1 MGVKGL
7 WELLHPVARPI
18 KLETLANKQLAIDA
32 SIWLHQFLR
41 GMRDKEGQVIGNAHV
56 LGFFRRICKLLYYNV
71 KPIFVFDGGT
81 PALKR
86 MTILERRKRKRHDEN
101 MVKRTAE
108 KLLAAQLR
116 LRALEQRKAARK
128 KKEQE
133 NQDKLN
139 NVVHDSAENPKYL
152 DDLTNNAAEP
162 SIEDLEQEAA
172 AVIAGSRAKKIKDK
186 YVLPPMEVDFDTL
199 AKIRSH
205 DERFGYQP
213 DDDVSSFLDEF
224 KKESGIANIDSEVFK
239 ALPSEM
245 QYEILHDIRLR
256 SRVTSHERVQEMV
269 RLSET
274 PMDFS
279 KLQVQGVI
287 RRNTV
292 THKLLSVNQ
301 TVSKAEAA
309 TKPGRIASQRN
320 RQYILVRNEEG
331 GWVLGGK
338 KPTSGV
344 TADKPV
350 QLDSDD
356 EGDDK
361 KAVKEEDE
369 DGWESDNDDDD
380 DIEFEEVTI
389 PQVQQEPTLASGEPL
404 RSPRR
409 PSTRPRVIAPK
420 HPTKPPVKKDED
432 SLLINLPEAYM
443 DENESIE
450 KVMAKFAEIEDEASW
465 SQSSKRAVLQSRA
478 FDGDDAERTNEKNG
492 LKLAQHETGPDV
504 AKLEDGP
511 RQDSTK
517 ANLKPGSDMHWPET
531 ISDGEELDSLDTL
544 NSDNTTDFT
553 DLEDL
558 VEDEETGEVLS
569 RKEYNKKRRNSRVT
583 DSSLDTSGQSPSG
596 RALSIM
602 EETRLGQEEFHE
614 YWTGYTPDS
623 FKIKNPDMYE
633 FMLQE
638 AIFDWDMD
646 QLSSEVHSATRKL
659 EKSSVNDTVGVESL
673 QFWRSFLNSVI
684 HWRQHQQQQIQQE
697 EDNVHAIS
705 LTETPDV
712 GQVTLGLDSQA
723 NDSTFGTHQPRTTTS
738 AERKSRL
745 SQYILADDDEEDEED
760 EEDETLTEIQE
771 TVAAPRNIVYCQDQ
785 AAVDTPREATVL
797 TKRDVKEESEVTLSQ
812 PPVLDFSS
820 SILKRRLPVEEPSK
834 EAVIVESVK
843 PSPAIES
850 FAAPAVTLL
859 ENDEGIDLASAI
871 NSSGSDSGLG
881 SLLSSP
887 APEGDA
893 AQEPSMVNE
902 EVELDA
908 EAGKVLDDEEATVLK
923 EQAEILAQLTADVKP
938 ADDAVEE
945 GDEEEEEY
953 EDEAH
958 EADLQNEEQDFTNLF
973 PDMANLPGAILL
985 PKENTPP
992 PPPTQ
997 KPEVG
1002 TGTNTPVLT
1011 AEEQEALKKQDAKRM
1026 FEESKK
1032 LESEI
1037 KVLQDQHRKHQRDA
1051 DDLTESMV
1059 AETKMLLKL
1068 FGIPYIVAPMEA
1080 EAQCADLQLRG
1091 VVDGILTEDSDVFL
1105 FGGMRI
1111 FKNMF
1116 KEEKYVECYLMSD
1129 IERDLGVGRDR
1140 LVSLAYL
1147 LGSDYTTGVKGVGL
1161 VTAMEIL
1168 RLFPK
1173 LENFAIWWRGEQ
1185 LKQEGSQSKEGDGAG
1200 LGITDNGISSDDELG
1215 LGTIDEVALEKLAKQ
1230 CRKIHLPSTFPD
1242 PHVADAYKRPMVDD
1256 DPTKFQWGIPD
1267 LDGLRDFLRKSLS
1280 WDRGEVDRVLLPIIR
1295 QMSSAQHQTQTTLDA
1310 FFDASVGTDFHYQ
1323 QPVRKNLHKSARLR
1337 KVVNGLT
1344 GQKNSMSG
1352 AEDQGDVQAA
1362 AKKPKTPAKRKPTAS
1377 GEQSK
1382 AGEEG
1387 GQQEGVDGEES
1398 SDSVEEVVVKS
1409 KKQRTA
1415 SAAGRKT
1422 RTAQLKVPAAVTAAK
1437 RQLQSK
1443 DVEAKLAIRN
1453 RNRAAVAAAAAAA
1466 LAGEKEV
1473 DAHATVVSKGV
1484 KRSNGSKAG
1493 SDANSSGSSSGED
1506 DEQEDFAPSHWD
1518 ILAQK
1523 QRQQQEYIQQHLQ
1536 QQQSSPKKGTVS
1548 GAASSLSA
1556 MVSASN
1562 AARYG
1567 SSSFR
1572 NRETGQKDKA
1582 TPPASPAKKRAVNKR
1597 AKAS

>member
-41 GMRDKEGQVIGNAHV
+41 GMRDKEGQVLGNAHV
-56 LGFFRRICKLLYYNV
+56 LGFYRRICKLLYYNI

-86 MTILERRKRKRHDEN
+86 MTILERRKRKRHDEH

-133 NQDKLN
+133 KQDKLN

-152 DDLTNNAAEP
+152 DDLTKDAAEP
-162 SIEDLEQEAA
+162 TNEDLEQEAA
-172 AVIAGSRAKKIKDK
+172 AIIAGSRAKKIKDR

-213 DDDVSSFLDEF
+213 DDDVSTFLDEF
-224 KKESGIANIDSEVFK
+224 KKESGVANIDSEVFK

-256 SRVTSHERVQEMV
+256 SRVTSYERVQEMV
-269 RLSET
+269 RLAET

-301 TVSKAEAA
+301 TVSKAETA

-320 RQYILVRNEEG
+320 RQYILIRNEDG

-350 QLDSDD
+350 KLDSDD
-356 EGDDK
+356 EDEDK
-361 KAVKEEDE
+361 KDIKEEDE
-369 DGWESDNDDDD
+369 EGWESDNDDDD
-380 DIEFEEVTI
+380 DIEFEKVKV
-389 PQVQQEPTLASGEPL
+389 PQVQQEPTLASGQPL

-409 PSTRPRVIAPK
+409 SSTRPRPIAPK
-420 HPTKPPVKKDED
+420 SAAKPAVKKDDD
-432 SLLINLPEAYM
+432 SLLLNFPEAYM

-465 SQSSKRAVLQSRA
+465 DHSSKRHVIQSQG
-478 FDGDDAERTNEKNG
+478 FDGNDGDRFNERNG
-492 LKLAQHETGPDV
+492 LTLVQPDTKSEV
-504 AKLEDGP
+504 INLEDGA
-511 RQDSTK
+511 RQNIIEAS
-517 ANLKPGSDMHWPET
+517 LKPGSDKHWPET
-531 ISDGEELDSLDTL
+531 ISDGEELDSLGTL

-558 VEDEETGEVLS
+558 VEDEETGEVIS
-569 RKEYNKKRRNSRVT
+569 RKEYNKKRRNSRAA
-583 DSSLDTSGQSPSG
+583 DSSLDASNQSPSG
-596 RALSIM
+596 RALSIT

-614 YWTGYTPDS
+614 YWIGYTPDS
-623 FKIKNPDMYE
+623 FKVKHPDMYE

-638 AIFDWDMD
+638 VIFDWDMD

-673 QFWRSFLNSVI
+673 QFWKSFLTSVI
-684 HWRQHQQQQIQQE
+684 HWREHHQQQIQQE
-697 EDNVHAIS
+697 ENNVYDS
-705 LTETPDV
+705 LSVAETTEADPLTLSV
-712 GQVTLGLDSQA
+712 GSPA
-723 NDSTFGTHQPRTTTS
+723 NDNILGMRQPSTTIS

-745 SQYILADDDEEDEED
+745 SQYVLADDDEEDEED
-760 EEDETLTEIQE
+760 ESLTEIHG
-771 TVAAPRNIVYCQDQ
+771 TLVKPSHIVHNHDQ
-785 AAVDTPREATVL
+785 VVVSEPAEAILLAERGT
-797 TKRDVKEESEVTLSQ
+797 KEEPTATISQ

-820 SILKRRLPVEEPSK
+820 SILKRRLPVDEPSK
-834 EAVIVESVK
+834 EAVAMK
-843 PSPAIES
+843 PMEPTPAIGLS
-850 FAAPAVTLL
+850 VAPVEASP
-859 ENDEGIDLASAI
+859 ENDEGVDLDFAI
-871 NSSGSDSGLG
+871 NASGSDSGLG

-887 APEGDA
+887 APEGNA
-893 AQEPSMVNE
+893 TLEPSMVDKE
-902 EVELDA
+902 MEIES
-908 EAGKVLDDEEATVLK
+908 EADKALEDEEAIALT
-923 EQAEILAQLTADVKP
+923 EQAEILAELTADIQT
-938 ADDAVEE
+938 ADAAEE
-945 GDEEEEEY
+945 GNEEDEY

-958 EADLQNEEQDFTNLF
+958 VADLVNEEQDFTNLF

-985 PKENTPP
+985 PKETTPP
-992 PPPTQ
+992 PTPQ
-997 KPEVG
+997 LDAVAE
-1002 TGTNTPVLT
+1002 TNTPALSI
-1011 AEEQEALKKQDAKRM
+1011 EEQEALKKQDAKKM

-1173 LENFAIWWRGEQ
+1173 LENFATWWRGEQ
-1185 LKQEGSQSKEGDGAG
+1185 LKQEKAESKDGDANG
-1200 LGITDNGISSDDELG
+1200 LGTTDKGISSDDELG
-1215 LGTIDEVALEKLAKQ
+1215 LETIDEVALEKLAKQ
-1230 CRKIHLPSTFPD
+1230 CRKIHLSSTFPD

-1295 QMSSAQHQTQTTLDA
+1295 QMSSAQHQTQTTLDT
-1310 FFDASVGTDFHYQ
+1310 FFDSSVGTDFRYQ
-1323 QPVRKNLHKSARLR
+1323 PPVRKNLHKSARLR

-1344 GQKNSMSG
+1344 GQKDSSPG
-1352 AEDQGDVQAA
+1352 AEDQGDGLTS
-1362 AKKPKTPAKRKPTAS
+1362 AKKPKKAPAKRKPAAS
-1377 GEQSK
+1377 GKKNKTS
-1382 AGEEG
+1382 EEG
-1387 GQQEGVDGEES
+1387 GPQGGEADDGEG
-1398 SDSVEEVVVKS
+1398 SDSVEEVVVNT
-1409 KKQRTA
+1409 KKQRTS
-1415 SAAGRKT
+1415 SAGGKKT
-1422 RTAQLKVPAAVTAAK
+1422 RTAQTKVPAAVTAAK

-1443 DVEAKLAIRN
+1443 DVEAKLAVRN
-1453 RNRAAVAAAAAAA
+1453 RNRAAAAAAAAA
-1466 LAGEKEV
+1466 AADKVV
-1473 DAHATVVSKGV
+1473 DDGDAASIRKGV
-1484 KRSNGSKAG
+1484 KRPNGSKAG
-1493 SDANSSGSSSGED
+1493 SDTNSSGSSSGED
-1506 DEQEDFAPSHWD
+1506 DEQDDFAPSHWD

-1536 QQQSSPKKGTVS
+1536 QQQSSPKKSGVS

-1556 MVSASN
+1556 IVSASN

-1582 TPPASPAKKRAVNKR
+1582 TPPASPAKKKAANKK
-1597 AKAS
+1597 AKISS

>member
-41 GMRDKEGQVIGNAHV
+41 GMRDKDGQVLGNAHV
-56 LGFFRRICKLLYYNV
+56 LGFFRRICKLLYYNI

-116 LRALEQRKAARK
+116 LRALEQRKAASPEK

-133 NQDKLN
+133 KQDKLD
-139 NVVHDSAENPKYL
+139 NVVHDSVENPKYL
-152 DDLTNNAAEP
+152 DDLTNDAVERTH
-162 SIEDLEQEAA
+162 EDLELEAA
-172 AVIAGSRAKKIKDK
+172 AVIAGSRAKKIKDR

-199 AKIRSH
+199 SKIRSH

-213 DDDVSSFLDEF
+213 DDDVSTFLDEF
-224 KKESGIANIDSEVFK
+224 KKESGVANIDSEVFK

-256 SRVTSHERVQEMV
+256 SRVTSYERVQEMV

-287 RRNTV
+287 RRNIV

-301 TVSKAEAA
+301 TVSKAETA

-320 RQYILVRNEEG
+320 RRYILVRNEDG

-356 EGDDK
+356 EGGDTK
-361 KAVKEEDE
+361 EIKEEDE
-369 DGWESDNDDDD
+369 EGWESDDDD
-380 DIEFEEVTI
+380 DIEFEEVKV

-409 PSTRPRVIAPK
+409 SSIRPRTIAPK
-420 HPTKPPVKKDED
+420 PASKSPAKPAVKKDDD

-450 KVMAKFAEIEDEASW
+450 KVMAKFAQIEDEASW
-465 SQSSKRAVLQSRA
+465 SQSSKRSLSRTQGLN
-478 FDGDDAERTNEKNG
+478 GDDADGTNAKNG
-492 LKLAQHETGPDV
+492 LELIQPDTRPEVIKVDDGARQH
-504 AKLEDGP
+504 L
-511 RQDSTK
+511 TK
-517 ANLKPGSDMHWPET
+517 AGLKPGSDIHWPET
-531 ISDGEELDSLDTL
+531 ISDSEELDSLVTL

-553 DLEDL
+553 DVEDL
-558 VEDEETGEVLS
+558 VEDEETGEVIS
-569 RKEYNKKRRNSRVT
+569 RKEYNKKRRNSRVA
-583 DSSLDTSGQSPSG
+583 DSLSDVPEQPPSG
-596 RALSIM
+596 RALSIT

-623 FKIKNPDMYE
+623 FKIKNPDMHE

-638 AIFDWDMD
+638 AIFDWDTD
-646 QLSSEVHSATRKL
+646 KLSSEVHSATRKL
-659 EKSSVNDTVGVESL
+659 EKSSVNDIIGVESL

-684 HWRQHQQQQIQQE
+684 QWRQHQQQQIQHE
-697 EDNVHAIS
+697 EDSVHEIS
-705 LTETPDV
+705 LAKTPEAAQFASGVDSSAD
-712 GQVTLGLDSQA
+712 GSILGTLSP
-723 NDSTFGTHQPRTTTS
+723 STTIS

-745 SQYILADDDEEDEED
+745 SHYVLAEDDAED
-760 EEDETLTEIQE
+760 EEDETLTETQQKL
-771 TVAAPRNIVYCQDQ
+771 TTLSSSVYTQDQ
-785 AAVDTPREATVL
+785 AGVSTHQEATL
-797 TKRDVKEESEVTLSQ
+797 LAERATKEEPVVTLPQ
-812 PPVLDFSS
+812 PPVLDLSS
-820 SILKRRLPVEEPSK
+820 SILKRRLPVEEPFK
-834 EAVIVESVK
+834 EATPMELVE
-843 PSPAIES
+843 PSSAIEMPE
-850 FAAPAVTLL
+850 APVEALPGS
-859 ENDEGIDLASAI
+859 DEEVGLDSAI
-871 NSSGSDSGLG
+871 NASGSDSGLG

-887 APEGDA
+887 APGGDA
-893 AQEPSMVNE
+893 TVEPSMVDE
-902 EVELDA
+902 ELDIDL
-908 EAGKVLDDEEATVLK
+908 ERGKALDDEEATVMK
-923 EQAEILAQLTADVKP
+923 EQADILAELTADIQP
-938 ADDAVEE
+938 ADAVEE
-945 GDEEEEEY
+945 GDEEEEY

-958 EADLQNEEQDFTNLF
+958 EADLKNEEQDFTNLF

-985 PKENTPP
+985 PKETT

-997 KPEVG
+997 TPE
-1002 TGTNTPVLT
+1002 TIAETSAPVLS
-1011 AEEQEALKKQDAKRM
+1011 AEETEALKKQDAKRM
-1026 FEESKK
+1026 LEESRK

-1173 LENFAIWWRGEQ
+1173 LENFATWWRGEQ
-1185 LKQEGSQSKEGDGAG
+1185 LKQEKTESKEGEGDGVG
-1200 LGITDNGISSDDELG
+1200 TSDKGISSDDELG
-1215 LGTIDEVALEKLAKQ
+1215 LGSIDEVALDKLAKQ
-1230 CRKIHLPSTFPD
+1230 CRKIHLSSTFPD

-1256 DPTKFQWGIPD
+1256 DPTEFQWGIPD

-1310 FFDASVGTDFHYQ
+1310 FFDKSVGTDFHYQ
-1323 QPVRKNLHKSARLR
+1323 PSVRKNLHKSARLR
-1337 KVVNGLT
+1337 KVVSGLT
-1344 GQKNSMSG
+1344 GQRDSSPGG
-1352 AEDQGDVQAA
+1352 AGQGDAQAA
-1362 AKKPKTPAKRKPTAS
+1362 AKKPKMTPVKRKSAAA
-1377 GEQSK
+1377 GKKSK
-1382 AGEEG
+1382 ADEEG
-1387 GQQEGVDGEES
+1387 VQQEGGADEEAG
-1398 SDSVEEVVVKS
+1398 SDTVEEVLVKT
-1409 KKQRTA
+1409 KKQRTS
-1415 SAAGRKT
+1415 SAAGKKT
-1422 RTAQLKVPAAVTAAK
+1422 KTAQTKVPEAVTAAK

-1443 DVEAKLAIRN
+1443 DVEAKLAVRN
-1453 RNRAAVAAAAAAA
+1453 RNRAAAAAAAD
-1466 LAGEKEV
+1466 KESE
-1473 DAHATVVSKGV
+1473 DGHATVISKGV

-1493 SDANSSGSSSGED
+1493 SDTHSSGSSGED

-1518 ILAQK
+1518 ILAQR

-1536 QQQSSPKKGTVS
+1536 QSQSSPKKGGVS

-1556 MVSASN
+1556 IVSASN

-1582 TPPASPAKKRAVNKR
+1582 TPPTTPTKKKAVNKR

>member
-41 GMRDKEGQVIGNAHV
+41 GMRDKDGQVFENAHV
-56 LGFFRRICKLLYYNV
+56 LGFFRRICKLLYYNI

-86 MTILERRKRKRHDEN
+86 LTILERRKKKRHDEH

-128 KKEQE
+128 RKEQE
-133 NQDKLN
+133 KQDKLN

-152 DDLTNNAAEP
+152 DDLTNDVAEP
-162 SIEDLEQEAA
+162 SNEDLELEAA

-213 DDDVSSFLDEF
+213 DDEVSSFLEEF
-224 KKESGIANIDSEVFK
+224 KKESGVANIDSDVFK

-256 SRVTSHERVQEMV
+256 SRVTSYERVQEMV

-287 RRNTV
+287 RRNIV

-301 TVSKAEAA
+301 TVSKADTA

-320 RQYILVRNEEG
+320 RQYILVRNEDG

-361 KAVKEEDE
+361 KEVKEEDE
-369 DGWESDNDDDD
+369 EGWESDDDDD
-380 DIEFEEVTI
+380 VEFEEVKV

-404 RSPRR
+404 RSPQWS
-409 PSTRPRVIAPK
+409 STRPRAIAPK
-420 HPTKPPVKKDED
+420 PNAQPLAKPAVKKDDD

-465 SQSSKRAVLQSRA
+465 SQSNKRSVLQTQR
-478 FDGDDAERTNEKNG
+478 FDGDDGDRTNERNG
-492 LKLAQHETGPDV
+492 LKLVPPDTGPEV
-504 AKLEDGP
+504 IKVEDGA
-511 RQDSTK
+511 RQHLIK
-517 ANLKPGSDMHWPET
+517 ASLKPGSDMHWPET
-531 ISDGEELDSLDTL
+531 ISDGEELDSLGTL

-558 VEDEETGEVLS
+558 VEDEETGEVIS
-569 RKEYNKKRRNSRVT
+569 RKEYNKKRRNSRVA
-583 DSSLDTSGQSPSG
+583 DSSLNSSGQSPSG
-596 RALSIM
+596 RALSIT

-659 EKSSVNDTVGVESL
+659 EKSSVNDNVGVESL
-673 QFWRSFLNSVI
+673 QFWKSFLNSVI
-684 HWRQHQQQQIQQE
+684 QWRQHQQQQIQQE
-697 EDNVHAIS
+697 EDNVHDIS
-705 LTETPDV
+705 LAETPEG
-712 GQVTLGLDSQA
+712 GQFVLGVDSPA
-723 NDSTFGTHQPRTTTS
+723 NDRIPGARPPTTLIS

-745 SQYILADDDEEDEED
+745 SQYILADDDDEDEL
-760 EEDETLTEIQE
+760 DETLT
-771 TVAAPRNIVYCQDQ
+771 APSSIVYSR
-785 AAVDTPREATVL
+785 AATLL
-797 TKRDVKEESEVTLSQ
+797 TDRGTKEEPLATLSQ

-820 SILKRRLPVEEPSK
+820 SILKRRLPVEDPSKAATAMETMEPSQAIK
-834 EAVIVESVK
+834 LSVAPVEAI
-843 PSPAIES
+843 
-850 FAAPAVTLL
+850 L
-859 ENDEGIDLASAI
+859 ENDEGVDLESAV
-871 NSSGSDSGLG
+871 NASGSDSGLG

-887 APEGDA
+887 APEGHA
-893 AQEPSMVNE
+893 TLEPSTVDEGME
-902 EVELDA
+902 IDS
-908 EAGKVLDDEEATVLK
+908 EAGRVLDDDDEAIVMN
-923 EQAEILAQLTADVKP
+923 EQADILAELTADIQT
-938 ADDAVEE
+938 ADAAEE
-945 GDEEEEEY
+945 EDEEEDY

-958 EADLQNEEQDFTNLF
+958 EADLENEEQDFTNLF

-985 PKENTPP
+985 PKESTPP
-992 PPPTQ
+992 PMQ
-997 KPEVG
+997 KLEAV
-1002 TGTNTPVLT
+1002 TETNTLALT
-1011 AEEQEALKKQDAKRM
+1011 TEEQEALKKQDAKRM

-1037 KVLQDQHRKHQRDA
+1037 KLLQDQHRKHQRDA

-1147 LGSDYTTGVKGVGL
+1147 LGSDYTIGVKGVGL

-1168 RLFPK
+1168 RLFPN
-1173 LENFAIWWRGEQ
+1173 LENFATWWRGEQ
-1185 LKQEGSQSKEGDGAG
+1185 LKQEKEESKEGEG
-1200 LGITDNGISSDDELG
+1200 LGITTKGLSSDDELR
-1215 LGTIDEVALEKLAKQ
+1215 LETIDEVALEKLAKQ
-1230 CRKIHLPSTFPD
+1230 CKKIHLSSTFPD
-1242 PHVADAYKRPMVDD
+1242 PHVADAYKRPLVDD

-1267 LDGLRDFLRKSLS
+1267 LDGLRDFLRRSLS

-1295 QMSSAQHQTQTTLDA
+1295 QMSSAQNQTQTTLDT
-1310 FFDASVGTDFHYQ
+1310 FFDTSVGMDFHYQ
-1323 QPVRKNLHKSARLR
+1323 APVRKVVHKSARLR

-1344 GQKNSMSG
+1344 GQKDSSPG
-1352 AEDQGDVQAA
+1352 AEDQGDTPTA
-1362 AKKPKTPAKRKPTAS
+1362 AKKLKKAPVKRKPAAS
-1377 GEQSK
+1377 AKKNK
-1382 AGEEG
+1382 ADEEV
-1387 GQQEGVDGEES
+1387 GQQEGGVDDEEG
-1398 SDSVEEVVVKS
+1398 SDSVEEVVVKT
-1409 KKQRTA
+1409 KKQRTTSA
-1415 SAAGRKT
+1415 SGKKT
-1422 RTAQLKVPAAVTAAK
+1422 RTAQTKVPSAVTAAK

-1443 DVEAKLAIRN
+1443 DVEVKLAIRN
-1453 RNRAAVAAAAAAA
+1453 RNRAAAAAASAAD
-1466 LAGEKEV
+1466 KEV
-1473 DAHATVVSKGV
+1473 DDGDATLISKGV
-1484 KRSNGSKAG
+1484 KRSHGSKAG
-1493 SDANSSGSSSGED
+1493 SDTHSSGSSSGED

-1536 QQQSSPKKGTVS
+1536 QQQSSPKKGGVS

-1556 MVSASN
+1556 IVSASN

-1582 TPPASPAKKRAVNKR
+1582 TPPASPAKKKTANKK
-1597 AKAS
+1597 AKGS

>member
-18 KLETLANKQLAIDA
+18 KLETLANKHLAIDA

-41 GMRDKEGQVIGNAHV
+41 GMRDKEGQVLGNAHV
-56 LGFFRRICKLLYYNV
+56 LGFFRRICKLLYYNI

-133 NQDKLN
+133 KQDKLD

-152 DDLTNNAAEP
+152 DDLTNGVAEP
-162 SIEDLEQEAA
+162 TNEDLELETA
-172 AVIAGSRAKKIKDK
+172 AVIAGSRAKKIKDR

-213 DDDVSSFLDEF
+213 DDDVSTFLDEF
-224 KKESGIANIDSEVFK
+224 KKESGVANIDSDVFK

-256 SRVTSHERVQEMV
+256 SRVTSYERVQEMV
-269 RLSET
+269 RLSDT

-287 RRNTV
+287 RRNIV

-301 TVSKAEAA
+301 TVSKAETA

-320 RQYILVRNEEG
+320 RQYILVRNEDG

-356 EGDDK
+356 EGGDTK
-361 KAVKEEDE
+361 EIKEEDE
-369 DGWESDNDDDD
+369 EGWESDDDD
-380 DIEFEEVTI
+380 DIEFEEVKI
-389 PQVQQEPTLASGEPL
+389 PQVQHEPTLASGEPL

-409 PSTRPRVIAPK
+409 SSVRPRTIAPK
-420 HPTKPPVKKDED
+420 PTPKSPAKPAVKKDDD

-450 KVMAKFAEIEDEASW
+450 KVMAKFAQIEDEASW
-465 SQSSKRAVLQSRA
+465 GQSSKRSLSQTQGVN
-478 FDGDDAERTNEKNG
+478 GDDADGTNEKNG
-492 LKLAQHETGPDV
+492 LQLVQPDTRPEAIKV
-504 AKLEDGP
+504 EDGA
-511 RQDSTK
+511 RQHLGK
-517 ANLKPGSDMHWPET
+517 ADLKPGSDIHWPET
-531 ISDGEELDSLDTL
+531 ISDSEELDSLSTL

-558 VEDEETGEVLS
+558 VEDEETGEVIS
-569 RKEYNKKRRNSRVT
+569 RKEYNKKRRSSRVA
-583 DSSLDTSGQSPSG
+583 DSSSDAPEQPPSG
-596 RALSIM
+596 RALSIT

-623 FKIKNPDMYE
+623 FKIKNPDMHE

-638 AIFDWDMD
+638 AIFDWDTD
-646 QLSSEVHSATRKL
+646 RLSSEVHSATRKL
-659 EKSSVNDTVGVESL
+659 EKSSVNDTVGAESL

-684 HWRQHQQQQIQQE
+684 QWRQHQQQQIQQE
-697 EDNVHAIS
+697 EDNVHEIS
-705 LTETPDV
+705 LTKTSEARQFAAGIDLPADNS
-712 GQVTLGLDSQA
+712 TLG
-723 NDSTFGTHQPRTTTS
+723 THLPPTTIS
-738 AERKSRL
+738 VERKSRL
-745 SQYILADDDEEDEED
+745 SQYVLADDDAED
-760 EEDETLTEIQE
+760 EEDETLTGIQLSL
-771 TVAAPRNIVYCQDQ
+771 TTPSSIVHTQDQ
-785 AAVDTPREATVL
+785 AAAVSTHREATL
-797 TKRDVKEESEVTLSQ
+797 LAELDTKEEPVAALPQ

-820 SILKRRLPVEEPSK
+820 SILKRRLPVEEQLK
-834 EAVIVESVK
+834 EATLMEPLE
-843 PSPAIES
+843 PSRAIEIS
-850 FAAPAVTLL
+850 EALL
-859 ENDEGIDLASAI
+859 GNDEGVGLDSAI
-871 NSSGSDSGLG
+871 NASGSDSGLG

-887 APEGDA
+887 ALEGDA
-893 AQEPSMVNE
+893 TLEPSLVDE
-902 EVELDA
+902 EMETDL
-908 EAGKVLDDEEATVLK
+908 EAGKALDDDEATVMK
-923 EQAEILAQLTADVKP
+923 EQADILAELTADIQT
-938 ADDAVEE
+938 AEAAEE
-945 GDEEEEEY
+945 GDEEEEY

-958 EADLQNEEQDFTNLF
+958 EADLENEEQDFTNLF

-985 PKENTPP
+985 PKETTSP

-997 KPEVG
+997 TLKTIAETSAPA
-1002 TGTNTPVLT
+1002 LS
-1011 AEEQEALKKQDAKRM
+1011 AEEVEALKKQDAKRM

-1032 LESEI
+1032 LEGEI

-1173 LENFAIWWRGEQ
+1173 LENFATWWRGEQ
-1185 LKQEGSQSKEGDGAG
+1185 LKHEKAESKEDEGDG
-1200 LGITDNGISSDDELG
+1200 LGISDKGISSDDELG
-1215 LGTIDEVALEKLAKQ
+1215 LESIDEVALEKLAKQ
-1230 CRKIHLPSTFPD
+1230 CRKIHLSSTFPD

-1256 DPTKFQWGIPD
+1256 DPTEFQWGIPD

-1310 FFDASVGTDFHYQ
+1310 FFDKSVGTDFHYQ
-1323 QPVRKNLHKSARLR
+1323 PPVRKTLHKSARLR
-1337 KVVNGLT
+1337 KVVSGLT
-1344 GQKNSMSG
+1344 GQKDSLPG
-1352 AEDQGDVQAA
+1352 TDDQGDAQAA
-1362 AKKPKTPAKRKPTAS
+1362 VKKSKKTPVKRKSAAA
-1377 GEQSK
+1377 GKKNK
-1382 AGEEG
+1382 ADEEG
-1387 GQQEGVDGEES
+1387 AQQEGGADEEVG
-1398 SDSVEEVVVKS
+1398 SDTVEEVLVKT
-1409 KKQRTA
+1409 KKQRTS
-1415 SAAGRKT
+1415 SAAGKKT
-1422 RTAQLKVPAAVTAAK
+1422 RTAQTIVPAAVTAAK

-1443 DVEAKLAIRN
+1443 DVEAKLAVRN
-1453 RNRAAVAAAAAAA
+1453 RNRAAAAAVAAAATAAD
-1466 LAGEKEV
+1466 KEAE
-1473 DAHATVVSKGV
+1473 DGHATVISKGV

-1493 SDANSSGSSSGED
+1493 SDTHSSGSSGED

-1518 ILAQK
+1518 ILAQR

-1536 QQQSSPKKGTVS
+1536 QSQSSPKKGGVS

-1562 AARYG
+1562 AAR
-1567 SSSFR
+1567 
-1572 NRETGQKDKA
+1572 
-1582 TPPASPAKKRAVNKR
+1582 
-1597 AKAS
+1597 

>member
-18 KLETLANKQLAIDA
+18 KLDTLSNKQLAIDA

-56 LGFFRRICKLLYYNV
+56 LGFFRRICKLLYYNI

-86 MTILERRKRKRHDEN
+86 LTILERRKKKRHDEN

-133 NQDKLN
+133 KQDKLN

-152 DDLTNNAAEP
+152 DALTNDATDPTN
-162 SIEDLEQEAA
+162 EDLEQEEA
-172 AVIAGSRAKKIKDK
+172 AVVAGSRAKKIKDK

-205 DERFGYQP
+205 DERFGYQA

-224 KKESGIANIDSEVFK
+224 KKESGVANIDSEVFK

-256 SRVTSHERVQEMV
+256 SRVTSYERVQEMV

-287 RRNTV
+287 RRNIV

-301 TVSKAEAA
+301 TVSKAETA
-309 TKPGRIASQRN
+309 TRPGRIASQRN
-320 RQYILVRNEEG
+320 RQYILVRNEDG

-356 EGDDK
+356 DGDHK
-361 KAVKEEDE
+361 KDVKEEDE
-369 DGWESDNDDDD
+369 EGWESDNDDDD
-380 DIEFEEVTI
+380 DIEFEEVKV
-389 PQVQQEPTLASGEPL
+389 PQVQLEPTLASGEPL

-409 PSTRPRVIAPK
+409 SNARPRAIAPK
-420 HPTKPPVKKDED
+420 PPAVPAAKPVVKKDDE

-465 SQSSKRAVLQSRA
+465 NHPSKRPVLQ
-478 FDGDDAERTNEKNG
+478 FQGFNGDDADRTNERNG
-492 LKLAQHETGPDV
+492 LKLVQPDTESEV
-504 AKLEDGP
+504 IKVEDGA
-511 RQDSTK
+511 RQHLIK
-517 ANLKPGSDMHWPET
+517 ASLKPGSDIHWPET
-531 ISDGEELDSLDTL
+531 ISDGEELESLGTL
-544 NSDNTTDFT
+544 NSDNTADFT

-558 VEDEETGEVLS
+558 VEDEETGEVIS
-569 RKEYNKKRRNSRVT
+569 RKEYNKKRRNSRVA
-583 DSSLDTSGQSPSG
+583 DSSLDASGQSPSG
-596 RALSIM
+596 RALSII

-638 AIFDWDMD
+638 AIFDWDLD
-646 QLSSEVHSATRKL
+646 QLTAEAHSATRKL
-659 EKSSVNDTVGVESL
+659 EKSSVNDTIGAESL
-673 QFWRSFLNSVI
+673 QFWISFLNSVI
-684 HWRQHQQQQIQQE
+684 HWRQHQQQQLQQE
-697 EDNVHAIS
+697 DVDHVHGSIS
-705 LTETPDV
+705 RSEGQFAV
-712 GQVTLGLDSQA
+712 GVGPSG
-723 NDSTFGTHQPRTTTS
+723 NDRVPGMHQPLTTTV

-745 SQYILADDDEEDEED
+745 SQYVLADDDEEDEED
-760 EEDETLTEIQE
+760 ETLADIQG
-771 TVAAPRNIVYCQDQ
+771 TLAVTSSVVSSADQ
-785 AAVDTPREATVL
+785 AAVIGSQETTSLAGMG
-797 TKRDVKEESEVTLSQ
+797 TKEVPLAALSQ

-820 SILKRRLPVEEPSK
+820 SILKRRLPSDEPSK
-834 EAVIVESVK
+834 EATILETT
-843 PSPAIES
+843 PAIEVS
-850 FAAPAVTLL
+850 AAPL
-859 ENDEGIDLASAI
+859 EALSEIDEGVDLNSAI
-871 NSSGSDSGLG
+871 DASGSDSGLG

-893 AQEPSMVNE
+893 AEEPSMIDKE
-902 EVELDA
+902 MDIDS
-908 EAGKVLDDEEATVLK
+908 EADKALEDEEAIALR
-923 EQAEILAQLTADVKP
+923 EQAEILAELTADVQS
-938 ADDAVEE
+938 ADVAEE
-945 GDEEEEEY
+945 GNEEEEY

-958 EADLQNEEQDFTNLF
+958 EADLENEEQDFTNLF

-985 PKENTPP
+985 PKETTPP
-992 PPPTQ
+992 LPQTL
-997 KPEVG
+997 EVVREM
-1002 TGTNTPVLT
+1002 NIPSLT
-1011 AEEQEALKKQDAKRM
+1011 TEEQEVLKKQDAKRM

-1037 KVLQDQHRKHQRDA
+1037 KLLQDQHRKHQRDA

-1173 LENFAIWWRGEQ
+1173 LENFATWWRGEQ
-1185 LKQEGSQSKEGDGAG
+1185 LKQEKAEKKEGEGDDDQ
-1200 LGITDNGISSDDELG
+1200 GITDKGTSSDDELR
-1215 LGTIDEVALEKLAKQ
+1215 LETIDEVALEKLAKQ
-1230 CRKIHLPSTFPD
+1230 CRKIHLSSTFPD

-1295 QMSSAQHQTQTTLDA
+1295 QMSSAQHQTQTTLDT
-1310 FFDASVGTDFHYQ
+1310 FFDNSVGTDFRYQ
-1323 QPVRKNLHKSARLR
+1323 PPVRKNLHKSARLR

-1344 GQKNSMSG
+1344 GQKDSSPG
-1352 AEDQGDVQAA
+1352 AEDQGGADASVKK
-1362 AKKPKTPAKRKPTAS
+1362 AKKTPTKRKPAAS
-1377 GEQSK
+1377 GK
-1382 AGEEG
+1382 KNKGGEEG
-1387 GQQEGVDGEES
+1387 EQQDGGVDDGEEGS
-1398 SDSVEEVVVKS
+1398 ESVEEVIVKA
-1409 KKQRTA
+1409 KKQRTS
-1415 SAAGRKT
+1415 SAAGKT
-1422 RTAQLKVPAAVTAAK
+1422 MRTAQTKVPAAVTAAK

-1443 DVEAKLAIRN
+1443 DVEVKLAIRN
-1453 RNRAAVAAAAAAA
+1453 KNRAAAAAAA
-1466 LAGEKEV
+1466 AASVV
-1473 DAHATVVSKGV
+1473 DMETDNSRATLISKGV
-1484 KRSNGSKAG
+1484 KRSNSSKAR
-1493 SDANSSGSSSGED
+1493 SDSNSSGSSSDED
-1506 DEQEDFAPSHWD
+1506 NEQEDFAPSHWD
-1518 ILAQK
+1518 ILAEK
-1523 QRQQQEYIQQHLQ
+1523 QRQQQEYIQQQLQ
-1536 QQQSSPKKGTVS
+1536 QQQSSPKKGGVS

-1556 MVSASN
+1556 IVSASN

-1582 TPPASPAKKRAVNKR
+1582 TPPASPAKRKVTNKK